1 MKEKKGLSFILTVLV
16 GLVLSAA
23 AYAEG
28 ETTLTVH
35 NGEAPSLEAIL
46 KAVTSHNGQIQE
58 AQQDVEIARQQVER
72 AKAAMWPRGT
82 TTLLVAPIFEERG
95 NAVAVTR
102 NWNKWGPFVTSSTQI
117 VQPLFTFGQIG
128 GYRKAADN
136 QLIATNELARMK
148 KNEIVATAK
157 DFYYTYLM
165 ASDLEK
171 LVGNLA
177 EFLGGALKE
186 AEKGGNGKKGGVKP
200 HDLNRLKIAQ
210 DDLLQKGLYAKQGRQ
225 TAHKA
230 LLWMTGGF
238 YDSVPAVTSVPQ
250 TYPKKTLEEYQRL
263 SKTFRPEFKALAA
276 GQVARN
282 ALADAKRAQSYPT
295 IFVGAFGDFSWSPV
309 RDPQMSF
316 YAQDP
321 FNRINGGAGLGL
333 RLDLEFVRH
342 SAEAAEERAQAMKLK
357 ATETYA
363 VPGIEL
369 EVSRAYWELEQAR
382 EGLEIAERRRKIG
395 RKWFVGSAMGWSI
408 GVTQPKD
415 LMEALEG
422 DGISRQNY
430 IQTVYLFNSALAKL
444 SRAVGTEITEL
455 KY

>member
-1 MKEKKGLSFILTVLV
+1 MGLMLILTLMAQ
-16 GLVLSAA
+16 LVLGAA
-23 AYAEG
+23 AFAEG
-28 ETTLTVH
+28 ETVTTIRH
-35 NGEAPSLEAIL
+35 SEAPNLEAIL
-46 KAVTSHNGQIQE
+46 KAVGSHNGQIQE
-58 AQQDVEIARQQVER
+58 AEQDVEIAKQQVER
-72 AKAAMWPRGT
+72 AKAAMWPKGT

-102 NWNKWGPFVTSSTQI
+102 NWKHWGPYLGSSTQI
-117 VQPLFTFGQIG
+117 IQPLFTFGQIG
-128 GYRKAADN
+128 GYRKAAEN
-136 QLIATNELARMK
+136 QLIATGELARMK
-148 KNEIVATAK
+148 KNEMVATAK

-171 LVGNLA
+171 LVGNLT
-177 EFLGGALKE
+177 EFLGNALKE
-186 AEKGGNGKKGGVKP
+186 AEKGGNGKKSAVKP
-200 HDLNRLKIAQ
+200 HDLNRLRIAL
-210 DDLLQKGLYAKQGRQ
+210 DDLQQKGLYAKQGKQ
-225 TAHKA
+225 TAQKA
-230 LLWMTGGF
+230 VLWMTGNT
-238 YDSVPAVTSVPQ
+238 YDAIPNTALTPQ
-250 TYPKKTLEEYQRL
+250 SYAKKTLEEYQQL

-295 IFVGAFGDFSWSPV
+295 IFIGAFGDFNWSPV
-309 RDPQMSF
+309 RDPQVSF

-321 FNRINGGAGLGL
+321 FNRINGGAALGL
-333 RLDLEFVRH
+333 RLDLEFMRH
-342 SAEAAEERAQAMKLK
+342 AAEAAEERAQAMKLK
-357 ATETYA
+357 ATENYA

-369 EVSRAYWELEQAR
+369 EVSRAFWELEQAR
-382 EGLEIAERRRKIG
+382 EGLEIAERRRKVG

-408 GVTQPKD
+408 GVTPAKD

-444 SRAVGTEITEL
+444 SRAVGTEVADL